1 MLDLATSYNP
11 HRENHQRNCSKI
23 RRHGVKTERF
33 YINYT
38 LPYLI
43 NIHPMNPKNIQNLN
57 KIPYPFSYLT
67 LPLKL
72 GRGEERRVCNQF
84 HKGEL
89 LLPPRVFLQDTLCVK
104 PLENLIFSRGTSL
117 PLLLDTIE
125 IRCFLLLR
133 LSWLIDWIHSILLF
147 RSRHQLEIVAILAS
161 SCLCIFTS

>member
-72 GRGEERRVCNQF
+72 GRGEERR
-84 HKGEL
+84 GEYVISFT
-89 LLPPRVFLQDTLCVK
+89 R
-104 PLENLIFSRGTSL
+104 EN
-117 PLLLDTIE
+117 
-125 IRCFLLLR
+125 
-133 LSWLIDWIHSILLF
+133 
-147 RSRHQLEIVAILAS
+147 S
-161 SCLCIFTS
+161 SYHPGSFYRTHYV